1 MSLRRYQKMDY
12 QIVYIDESSFYQS
25 VHRPMA
31 YAPIGQRAVAVYDWQ
46 PHCKTNVIG
55 ALLNN
60 QLLTA
65 GLFKHNI
72 NRETKVGFIAQIA

>member
-31 YAPIGQRAVAVYDWQ
+31 
-46 PHCKTNVIG
+46 
-55 ALLNN
+55 
-60 QLLTA
+60 
-65 GLFKHNI
+65 
-72 NRETKVGFIAQIA
+72 